1 MRVKCL
7 VFRLCSYEIF
17 VHEFHVL
24 RFAIYIFELLICKW
38 DLCMSFIVSELNDI
52 YIYIYIYV
60 QLLIF
65 MYNCWY
71 IYIYIYIWRVLTFND
86 WSTSSQKKKKK
97 TLARLVH
104 IMNITKTL
112 VSRDYLIRD
121 NNLIGLK
128 RKRTTIWLDFG
139 KCIILLSKKKKSIK
153 YIWIGNLV

>member
-1 MRVKCL
+1 MFVWDFCAWVSCIEICNIYIWTAYLQMR
-7 VFRLCSYEIF
+7 F
-17 VHEFHVL
+17 VHEFH
-24 RFAIYIFELLICKW
+24 CKW
-38 DLCMSFIVSELNDI
+38 TQWYI

-71 IYIYIYIWRVLTFND
+71 IYLYIWRVLTFND

-112 VSRDYLIRD
+112 VSRDYLSQD

-139 KCIILLSKKKKSIK
+139 KCIILFSKKKIR
-153 YIWIGNLV
+153 